1 MLGEGNHIE
10 QSCPTC
16 GHKVDSVTQVDGKPV
31 MPVEGDLSICINCAA
46 ALEFQKDG
54 TLIETDIT
62 KLSPADR
69 VIMERT
75 QAQIRETLPDVR
87 FARFID
93 RIRKRY
99 AQ

>member
-1 MLGEGNHIE
+1 
-10 QSCPTC
+10 
-16 GHKVDSVTQVDGKPV
+16 
-31 MPVEGDLSICINCAA
+31 
-46 ALEFQKDG
+46 
-54 TLIETDIT
+54 
-62 KLSPADR
+62 
-69 VIMERT
+69 MERT